1 MKTFAI
7 VKMAFVAAFFVLL
20 QQACAPKKV
29 ALQPA
34 AEVIQEKPEPAP
46 VVEEKEPAPAPAP
59 EPEPVEPPNFDFR
72 NIQFEYDSH
81 VLKTDSYAIL
91 DQISREIRK
100 DPDAKFYVNG
110 HASIEG
116 TDEYNMSLSIDRAN
130 AVKLYLVNSGISGE
144 NLITEGY
151 GSTQPVASN
160 NTEAGRTLNRRVEI
174 KPISGIGQ

>member
-1 MKTFAI
+1 MKTFTIWKLAA
-7 VKMAFVAAFFVLL
+7 VAVLFVFL

-34 AEVIQEKPEPAP
+34 AEVVQEKPEPAP
-46 VVEEKEPAPAPAP
+46 VVEEKPAPAPAP
-59 EPEPVEPPNFDFR
+59 EPAPVEAPNFNFR

-81 VLKTDSYAIL
+81 VLKTESYAVL
-91 DQISREIRK
+91 DQISREMDK

-116 TDEYNMSLSIDRAN
+116 TAEYNMSLSVDRAN
-130 AVKLYLVNSGISGE
+130 AVKLYLVNSGISGN
-144 NLITEGY
+144 NLITEGF
-151 GSTQPVASN
+151 GATQPVASN

-174 KPISGIGQ
+174 KLVNGSGQ